1 MRALLWSL
9 RHEVNFP
16 PEAQNIIEHQPVLLN
31 DIYKFGYLQCFSFL
45 ISNKRLLI
53 PQRRFRRYCDYTV
66 HVLQQEV
73 RLHRTF
79 SITFCDTH

>member
-1 MRALLWSL
+1 MRALMWSL

-16 PEAQNIIEHQPVLLN
+16 PEAQSIIEHQPVLFN
-31 DIYKFGYLQCFSFL
+31 DIHKFGYLKCFSFL

-53 PQRRFRRYCDYTV
+53 PQRRFRRYRDYTL

-73 RLHRTF
+73 RLHHSF
-79 SITFCDTH
+79 SITISDTH